1 MAIRRPVTL
10 AVLAA
15 AVCAA
20 SAAGAADKVAVFPL
34 EVPDFIAEGEY
45 IPKPAKE
52 GPRAAL
58 ATDELRALMAKTGK
72 YEVID
77 LAPHAA
83 AVKDAQPIH
92 KCNGCEIEL
101 ARKLGA
107 RYAMTGLAEKA
118 SDTLFNISL
127 RLVDVDTGAPVR
139 LGSTIVQGNTD
150 DMWLRSVRYLMKN
163 RIDPKD
169 ETK

>member
-1 MAIRRPVTL
+1 MAIRRPLTVAAL
-10 AVLAA
+10 AT

-20 SAAGAADKVAVFPL
+20 SAAAAEKVAVFPI

-52 GPRAAL
+52 GPRAAQ
-58 ATDELRALMAKTGK
+58 ATDELRLLMAKTGR

-92 KCNGCEIEL
+92 KCNGCEVDL
-101 ARKLGA
+101 AKKLGA
-107 RYAMTGLAEKA
+107 RYVMTGLAEKA

-127 RLVDVDTGAPVR
+127 RLVDVETGAPVR
-139 LGSTIVQGNTD
+139 LGSTIVHGNTD